1 MFENPP
7 PGGKEMRRL
16 LAPLVLAALIG
27 GGVAVAA
34 FAAIAGGSSTRTTT
48 TSAPAVRSQS
58 AGGSRSGQVREVA
71 NSPLSASQIYEQD
84 HAGVVA
90 IMARTGQGAD
100 EGTGIVL
107 NDEGLILTND
117 HVVGGATSIQIGV
130 GTGSSKVTSAA
141 KLVGEEAN
149 SDLALIKVDP
159 SGLGLKP
166 LKLASPGSVHIGDQ
180 VYAIGSPYGL
190 EETLTKGIVSALQRE
205 IQAPNGAKIGNVIQT
220 DAALNPGNSGGPL
233 IDSEGQVVG
242 VNSQIASDQTSSQG
256 SQPGSTGVGFAIST
270 QTISEAVQKIRAG
283 NGVPYAT
290 RERQPEQ
297 RQVVEPEEAE
307 SGASPSEGGANPT
320 ESGASP
326 TEGSSPREEEAGA
339 EGPRGPV
346 VIVP

>member
-7 PGGKEMRRL
+7 PGGNPMRRL

-34 FAAIAGGSSTRTTT
+34 FAAIGGGSSTRTANTT
-48 TSAPAVRSQS
+48 TAPAVRSQS
-58 AGGSRSGQVREVA
+58 AGGGGSGQVREVA

-130 GTGSSKVTSAA
+130 GAGSSKVTRAA

-270 QTISEAVQKIRAG
+270 QTISEAVRKIRAG

-297 RQVVEPEEAE
+297 RQVVEPEQA
-307 SGASPSEGGANPT
+307 

-326 TEGSSPREEEAGA
+326 TEGASPREEEAGG